1 MLTSCLLSVVAV
13 GYRTDDVRP
22 VENPVTDEHEQLH
35 ERVGSLIANVWCVAL
50 LAGAVS
56 LAGTTSKEAT

>member
-1 MLTSCLLSVVAV
+1 MLTSCLLIVVAG
-13 GYRTDDVRP
+13 GYRTEDVRP
-22 VENPVTDEHEQLH
+22 VENPVTDGAAL
-35 ERVGSLIANVWCVAL
+35 VGSLIANVWCVAL

>member
-22 VENPVTDEHEQLH
+22 VENPVTDEHELA
-35 ERVGSLIANVWCVAL
+35 VGSLIANVWCVAL

-56 LAGTTSKEAT
+56 LAGTTSKEAS